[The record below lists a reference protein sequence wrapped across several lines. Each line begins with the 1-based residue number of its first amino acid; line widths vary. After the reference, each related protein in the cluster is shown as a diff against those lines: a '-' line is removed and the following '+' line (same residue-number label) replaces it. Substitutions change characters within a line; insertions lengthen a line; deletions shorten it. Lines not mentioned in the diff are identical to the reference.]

1 MSLGRAVPLSV
12 LDLSILREGATSAD
26 ALAQTTA
33 LAQCAQDNDYHR
45 FWVAEHHNM
54 PSVACTAP
62 PVLIGH
68 IAALTSRINVG
79 SGGVMLPNH
88 APLVVAEPHCAWLP
102 LASTGPM

>member
-45 FWVAEHHNM
+45 FWVAEQLHQL
-54 PSVACTAP
+54 VARIGVNEAMVTA
-62 PVLIGH
+62 V
-68 IAALTSRINVG
+68 AYDTEARIRSLQLLNK
-79 SGGVMLPNH
+79 H
-88 APLVVAEPHCAWLP
+88 W
-102 LASTGPM
+102 

>member
-54 PSVACTAP
+54 PSVACTTP
-62 PVLIGH
+62 PVLIAHLAG
-68 IAALTSRINVG
+68 ATERIIIG
-79 SGGVMLPNH
+79 SGGVMIRSV
-88 APLVVAEPHCAWLP
+88 APAR
-102 LASTGPM
+102 